1 MEEEAVG
8 RDEVRAARA
17 VLGVQAAAGHRP
29 PHRPTRPDKARRL
42 GYKAKQ
48 VTSPPPDVLLCPR
61 LMMVLMF
68 EVLICPVEMEAYFF
82 V

>member
-1 MEEEAVG
+1 MMTFVQ
-8 RDEVRAARA
+8 RVRCWD
-17 VLGVQAAAGHRP
+17 HRRQP
-29 PHRPTRPDKARRL
+29 AIGRPTRPDKARRL

>member
-17 VLGVQAAAGHRP
+17 LLGYRQQPAIVRLT
-29 PHRPTRPDKARRL
+29 RPTRPDKARRL